1 MKANVKATSKNTES
15 TSTRPR
21 KSGPARYSGTKS
33 GAGQKRGASLLSAKS
48 TPASSRL
55 STPTGAARNGSSPRG
70 RRTGPKEKPIS
81 VGLGEHL
88 EIDRSNWARVDAMT
102 DADIERAIVKDP
114 DTFTADDWT
123 DAELVM
129 PVKKRSIHLRIDPDV
144 LDYFR
149 GTGRGYLTRMNGVL
163 RAYAQ
168 AHQRKASEK
177 LA

>member
-1 MKANVKATSKNTES
+1 MRANAKATSKNTES
-15 TSTRPR
+15 TSTKPR
-21 KSGPARYSGTKS
+21 KSGQARYFGTKS
-33 GAGQKRGASLLSAKS
+33 DTGQKRDASSLSEKPA
-48 TPASSRL
+48 PASSRL

-88 EIDRSNWARVDAMT
+88 ELDRSNWPRVDAMT
-102 DADIERAIVKDP
+102 DADIDRAIANDP
-114 DTFTADDWT
+114 DTFTMDDWT

-149 GTGRGYLTRMNGVL
+149 GTGRGYLTRMNAVL
-163 RAYAQ
+163 RAYA
-168 AHQRKASEK
+168 HRRKASPEGR
-177 LA
+177 